1 MMKARTF
8 IAAFAALAALAACS
22 TKALTP
28 DLSDAPSRFLSDRYS
43 TKNIIYPFQ
52 VSTDILTIPGEL
64 SSLQSS
70 YDIPTRTHFEMNA
83 GGTFAS
89 VVWNPGD
96 SFQMLAL
103 DSASG
108 NAYAAGYTTLDG
120 GETAT
125 FTTLDGLPASDKF
138 YSIYSDGISGYADL
152 SDYGYGLAI
161 LVPIPT
167 DQTAVAGNVAPGTN
181 VSAAFSATQTEDL
194 HFQNIGSV
202 LKFRLSGALVP
213 SIKSVVLQGS
223 SPLSGPAM
231 VYFDSEGN
239 VQSTYEF
246 GFDGT
251 SSKITLSGSF
261 EAGEDYYIVL
271 GAGDQSGL
279 TLSFVGD
286 EGAVNKV
293 VSKTVSFPRGR
304 IRDFGAID
312 IGDTFPTYSG
322 PSAELYIQATTGLKP
337 VSIAVVPDGFTEAE
351 LDRYEMLAKS
361 GIEAMFATEPFKS
374 YRSYFNVWLLK
385 VASNESGANITDGH
399 STITTPRDCYF
410 GSKWGSESYGDMS
423 LDEITLYDFVK
434 TYCPDLSDNSHN
446 EREVAVLVIINDDRY
461 GGICHSYANGKAY
474 CQAPVT
480 GGGGMLAWGYPE
492 ITAVSESDPSQGT
505 HATTDE
511 EYAALGINYGDW
523 RNTLVHEFGGHAF
536 SRLNDEYWYDT
547 ALDPVTEISGHN
559 WPVPFGLNISA
570 TYDSPLWQADL
581 LDRKASLVQASP
593 LYERLGVFQGGDYS
607 SLNRWRCEK
616 ISCMI
621 DNRFYF
627 SMWQREIIVKRIM
640 TLAGGTFNLQS
651 FLALD
656 DPTDPVRDVLV
667 SGAPGAQARN
677 AAVVPIMPPLPPPVL
692 HP

>member
-1 MMKARTF
+1 MMKARTL

-28 DLSDAPSRFLSDRYS
+28 VPSSEPVRSLSEIYS

-52 VSTDILTIPGEL
+52 FSTGILTVPGEP

-96 SFQMLAL
+96 SFLMLAL

-108 NAYAAGYTTLDG
+108 NAYAAGYTTLEG

-167 DQTAVAGNVAPGTN
+167 DQTAVAGNVAPETN
-181 VSAAFSATQTEDL
+181 VSAAISASRTENL

-261 EAGEDYYIVL
+261 EAGKDYYIVL
-271 GAGDQSGL
+271 GAGDQNGL
-279 TLSFVGD
+279 TLSFAGD
-286 EGAVNKV
+286 DGVVNKV

-304 IRDFGAID
+304 IRDFGTID

-322 PSAELYIQATTGLKP
+322 PSAELYIRATAGLKP
-337 VSIAVVPDGFTEAE
+337 VSIAVVPDGFTAAE

-385 VASNESGANITDGH
+385 VASNESGANITDGNGN
-399 STITTPRDCYF
+399 ITTPRDCYF
-410 GSKWGSESYGDMS
+410 GSKWGSDSYGDMS
-423 LDEITLYDFVK
+423 LDETTLYNFVK
-434 TYCPDLSDNSHN
+434 TYCPDLSDLSHN
-446 EREVAVLVIINDDRY
+446 DREVAVLVIINDDRY

-480 GGGGMLAWGYPE
+480 GGGGMLGWGYPE

-505 HATTDE
+505 RATTDE

-536 SRLNDEYWYDT
+536 SRLNDEYWYDS
-547 ALDPVTEISGHN
+547 ALDPVSQISEHA

-570 TYDSPLWQADL
+570 TYELPLWQTDL
-581 LDRKASLVQASP
+581 LSRKAELVQSNP

-627 SMWQREIIVKRIM
+627 SVWQRELIVRRIM
-640 TLAGGTFNLQS
+640 DLAGGTFSLES

-656 DPTDPVRDVLV
+656 NPTDPLRDVAV
-667 SGAPGAQARN
+667 SGTPGARVRE

-692 HP
+692 HK